1 MSAFGKSS
9 HSPCTT
15 NLSIKGPISQAKMT
29 SCTGHPQAMLTEIY
43 IETLLISEELAD
55 LVWELWNAG
64 VITDELAAMVWGILA
79 SGSSGA
85 RELSD
90 SVISITSLETK

>member
-1 MSAFGKSS
+1 
-9 HSPCTT
+9 
-15 NLSIKGPISQAKMT
+15 MT
-29 SCTGHPQAMLTEIY
+29 SCAGHPQAMLTEIY
-43 IETLLISEELAD
+43 KETLLFSEELAD

-85 RELSD
+85 HELSN
-90 SVISITSLETK
+90 SVISNTSLETK